1 MATDVVMP
9 QMGESIAEGTI
20 VRWMKK
26 VGDAIDRDEPLFEI
40 STDKVDA
47 EIPSPAA
54 GVISEIRVKE
64 GETVPVNSIVA
75 VIGSAAAGSPP
86 AATAEKEAG
95 ASASAAKAAPPASA
109 DKNAAAPA
117 SMEPPVQSARAQE
130 PPKAS
135 PQADGESAPPS
146 KDEGA
151 SAQALS
157 PPPPHYHDRDEP
169 SAAPAPAPAQHA
181 ASAGQAPATSDGT
194 AARHTGSAE
203 DAIRERSSPLVRK
216 IAKEHNV
223 DIAQIHGTGIAGR
236 VTKDDILGFI
246 DKGATGQVGQVGPVS
261 ARPAAEVSAA
271 PAGGRSVSG
280 APPVAQVTFKPD
292 ASDHV
297 EKMSVM
303 RKRIAEHMVL
313 SKKTSAHVHS
323 VFEVNF
329 GRIAKIREAKK
340 AEFERSGAKLTYMS
354 FIIKAAIDALRA
366 VPIVNASVDGDNIVY
381 HKDINVGIAVALD
394 WGLIVPVIKKA
405 DEKNLVG
412 LSRTVADLANRA
424 RAKQLKPDEVAGGT
438 FTITNPGVFGALFGM
453 PIISQPQ
460 VAILGIGN
468 VEKRAVVVDDAIA
481 IRPMAYLTIGY
492 DHRLIDGAVA
502 DEFMSIVKKSLENW
516 DPNAV

>member
-9 QMGESIAEGTI
+9 QMGESIAEGTV
-20 VRWMKK
+20 VRWIKK
-26 VGDAIDRDEPLFEI
+26 VGDTVDRDEPLFEI

-64 GETVPVNSIVA
+64 GETVPVNSVVA
-75 VIGSAAAGSPP
+75 VIGSGA
-86 AATAEKEAG
+86 AATARTTT
-95 ASASAAKAAPPASA
+95 P
-109 DKNAAAPA
+109 
-117 SMEPPVQSARAQE
+117 EPPVQTAKATE

-135 PQADGESAPPS
+135 PQADGASAPPP
-146 KDEGA
+146 A
-151 SAQALS
+151 
-157 PPPPHYHDRDEP
+157 PRHYHDREDEP
-169 SAAPAPAPAQHA
+169 VAAAATPAAPARIEPVASRPPAN
-181 ASAGQAPATSDGT
+181 
-194 AARHTGSAE
+194 GSTE

-223 DIAQIHGTGIAGR
+223 DIAQIRGTGIAGR

-246 DKGATGQVGQVGPVS
+246 DKGTAGQGRDRQERQEGRDRQDG
-261 ARPAAEVSAA
+261 AAKPA
-271 PAGGRSVSG
+271 SVSG
-280 APPVAQVTFKPD
+280 APPVATIAFKPGV
-292 ASDHV
+292 SDHV

-329 GRIAKIREAKK
+329 GRIAKIRDAKK
-340 AEFERSGAKLTYMS
+340 AEFERAGAKLTYMS

-381 HKDINVGIAVALD
+381 HQDINVGIAVALD
-394 WGLIVPVIKKA
+394 WGLIVPVIKHA

-412 LSRTVADLANRA
+412 LSRAVIDLANRA
-424 RAKQLKPDEVAGGT
+424 RGKQLKPDEVAGGT

-468 VEKRAVVVDDAIA
+468 VEKRPVVVDDAIA
-481 IRPMAYLTIGY
+481 IRPMAYLTLGY
-492 DHRLIDGAVA
+492 DHRVIDGAVA

-516 DPNAV
+516 DPNAI

>member
-20 VRWMKK
+20 VRWIKK
-26 VGDAIDRDEPLFEI
+26 VGDTVDRDEPLFEI

-54 GVISEIRVKE
+54 GVVSEIRVKE
-64 GETVPVNSIVA
+64 GETVAINTIVA
-75 VIGSAAAGSPP
+75 VIGSAS
-86 AATAEKEAG
+86 
-95 ASASAAKAAPPASA
+95 ASASAAAPSTAASA
-109 DKNAAAPA
+109 DKAPGSQAAPK
-117 SMEPPVQSARAQE
+117 EPPVQAAKAAE

-135 PQADGESAPPS
+135 PQADGTSAP
-146 KDEGA
+146 A
-151 SAQALS
+151 AAA

-169 SAAPAPAPAQHA
+169 DSSAPPA
-181 ASAGQAPATSDGT
+181 ASALAKAESAPATQ
-194 AARHTGSAE
+194 AAQAKPSAPSNGSTE

-246 DKGATGQVGQVGPVS
+246 DKGTGGP
-261 ARPAAEVSAA
+261 ASAA
-271 PAGGRSVSG
+271 PAQPSAASARQAGASVSG
-280 APPVAQVTFKPD
+280 APAVATVTFNPG
-292 ASDHV
+292 ANDHV

-340 AEFERSGAKLTYMS
+340 AEFERAGAKLTYMS

-366 VPIVNASVDGDNIVY
+366 VPIVNASVDGDNVVY

-394 WGLIVPVIKKA
+394 WGLIVPVIKHA

-412 LSRTVADLANRA
+412 LSRAVIDLANRA
-424 RAKQLKPDEVAGGT
+424 RSKQLKPDEVAGGT

-468 VEKRAVVVDDAIA
+468 VEKRPVVVDDAIA
-481 IRPMAYLTIGY
+481 IRPMAYLTLGY
-492 DHRLIDGAVA
+492 DHRVIDGAVA
-502 DEFMSIVKKSLENW
+502 DEFMSIVKKTLENW
-516 DPNAV
+516 DPNAI

>member
-20 VRWMKK
+20 VRWIKK
-26 VGDAIDRDEPLFEI
+26 VGDKVDRDEPLFEI

-54 GVISEIRVKE
+54 GTVSEIRVKE
-64 GETVPVNSIVA
+64 GETVPVNSVVA
-75 VIGSAAAGSPP
+75 VIGSASAGD
-86 AATAEKEAG
+86 
-95 ASASAAKAAPPASA
+95 AAPAASA
-109 DKNAAAPA
+109 DKEQGSRPTAAAA
-117 SMEPPVQSARAQE
+117 HEPLAQAARPVE
-130 PPKAS
+130 PPKPT
-135 PQADGESAPPS
+135 PQGDGAPSA
-146 KDEGA
+146 A
-151 SAQALS
+151 A
-157 PPPPHYHDRDEP
+157 PPPHYHDRDEAK
-169 SAAPAPAPAQHA
+169 SAAPSPVAGNAEA
-181 ASAGQAPATSDGT
+181 ALQAGPRQG
-194 AARHTGSAE
+194 GSIE

-216 IAKEHNV
+216 IAKEHHV

-236 VTKDDILGFI
+236 VTKDDILGYI
-246 DKGATGQVGQVGPVS
+246 DKGAGGPASGALAQPTAAS
-261 ARPAAEVSAA
+261 ARSAFAVPASAGQA
-271 PAGGRSVSG
+271 TRSVSG
-280 APPVAQVTFKPD
+280 APAVATVTFKPG
-292 ASDHV
+292 ANDHV

-303 RKRIAEHMVL
+303 RKRIAEHMVV

-329 GRIAKIREAKK
+329 GRIARIREAKK

-366 VPIVNASVDGDNIVY
+366 VPIVNASVDGDSIVY

-394 WGLIVPVIKKA
+394 WGLIVPVIKQA

-412 LSRTVADLANRA
+412 LSRAVADLANRA
-424 RAKQLKPDEVAGGT
+424 RAKQLKPEEVAGGT

-468 VEKRAVVVDDAIA
+468 VEKRPVVVDDAIA
-481 IRPMAYLTIGY
+481 IRPMAYLTLGY
-492 DHRLIDGAVA
+492 DHRVIDGAVA
-502 DEFMSIVKKSLENW
+502 DEFMSIVKKSLETW